1 MNEKKQHGVET
12 IKSWQEK
19 LHKKEKQNKN
29 NNREEQAGR
38 CIQNLQIGCLT
49 RVILFVC
56 NFGVLR
62 RVPFKPTGAF
72 EKTDFY
78 CRLKSLC
85 MSL

>member
-1 MNEKKQHGVET
+1 MKKKQHGVET

-19 LHKKEKQNKN
+19 LHKKEKQKKTTTGKS
-29 NNREEQAGR
+29 RLAGG
-38 CIQNLQIGCLT
+38 IPNLQIGCLT

-85 MSL
+85 TSL